1 MTAIPETF
9 QYSQQSATPEL
20 ILVVIALA
28 ALAFVAIA
36 FAHKL
41 RDDDGGV
48 STERVSFSLIG
59 SILCFI
65 TAWFGLVVDV
75 QTGFQ
80 THALYQLSILSIFFV
95 LLGIIMFTNFIYCL
109 VAPEIIKPD
118 VKQYKMNVDSKVK
131 AEGKERE
138 PKEKE
143 ESDEE

>member
-9 QYSQQSATPEL
+9 LYSTSSSTPEW
-20 ILVVIALA
+20 ILVVIAIA
-28 ALAFVAIA
+28 AISFVAIA

-41 RDDDGGV
+41 RDDDGSV
-48 STERVSFSLIG
+48 STERVAFSLIG

-95 LLGIIMFTNFIYCL
+95 LLGIIMFANFIYCL
-109 VAPEIIKPD
+109 VAPELIQPD
-118 VKQYKMNVDSKVK
+118 IKQYAMNVDSRVK
-131 AEGKERE
+131 AEGRNKESQ
-138 PKEKE
+138 E
-143 ESDEE
+143 ESEE